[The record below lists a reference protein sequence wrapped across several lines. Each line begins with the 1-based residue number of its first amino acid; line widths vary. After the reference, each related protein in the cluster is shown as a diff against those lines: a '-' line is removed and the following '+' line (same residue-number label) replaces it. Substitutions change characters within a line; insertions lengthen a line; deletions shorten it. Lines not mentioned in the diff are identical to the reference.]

1 MSSNPIRDLNQIY
14 LNEVSA
20 DAALRASKKADV
32 ERGKAAAG
40 GDREKAQAKAAQA
53 SRLYKKSGEK
63 RKSEPVKQPDRSYPK
78 GKGATYK
85 EGYDSQKKKEVLDA
99 MKRQG
104 RKLSD
109 KDKDKIANKVVASKG
124 DTSKSDDRYAYEEL
138 QSIRSL
144 VEKLSPVDESVGS
157 AIDKGLGAVGDT
169 AKVAGK
175 AAKGSVKVASTVAKG
190 TGETIGVA
198 AGTPIG
204 VAKATKKGWKK
215 GTQAE
220 SVGTAVDKGLGAVGD
235 TAKVAGKTA
244 KGSVSVVSKVAKGA
258 GEALGQIAGT
268 PVGVAKSVKKGWKKG
283 TSAESVDPG
292 LEHNLAIL
300 GMISEKEVKVKDTKK
315 VVDAIRAYD
324 KSKDASDDATYD
336 SDEGDKE
343 KAKIEKEYAAKERGE
358 IDKDDPNWKKKKYHT
373 GIHGEE
379 VEALVASGK
388 FSNEELINIT
398 NLQET
403 DIADIIARLERKRI
417 SKGGD
422 PDESPLGKETG
433 RAMKDQQDKQR
444 KKKKVKE
451 DYWIEFEEGYQR
463 NPEKGEE
470 EERKRSKR
478 IPGERTP
485 MPPRGDK
492 KREEFERWY
501 AANVR

>member
-157 AIDKGLGAVGDT
+157 AI
-169 AKVAGK
+169 
-175 AAKGSVKVASTVAKG
+175 
-190 TGETIGVA
+190 
-198 AGTPIG
+198 
-204 VAKATKKGWKK
+204 
-215 GTQAE
+215 
-220 SVGTAVDKGLGAVGD
+220 DKGLGAVGD

-444 KKKKVKE
+444 EKKKVKE

-463 NPEKGEE
+463 TPEKGEE

-478 IPGERTP
+478 IRGERTP